1 MAQPNRSTS
10 PGCAGRAAAVLPR
23 GEQRRHPA
31 DDLESVRDRLEA
43 LIRRVRSGAR
53 SQADFHDQ
61 ETEAHRLARDLVKPF
76 RGPDARPVNPPLWV
90 SPDGR
95 SAGW

>member
-1 MAQPNRSTS
+1 MAPPNRSTTA
-10 PGCAGRAAAVLPR
+10 GCAGRAAAASPR

-31 DDLESVRDRLEA
+31 DDLEAARDRLEG
-43 LIRRVRSGAR
+43 LIRRVRKGAR
-53 SQADFHDQ
+53 SHADFHDQ
-61 ETEAHRLARDLVKPF
+61 ETEAHRIARDLVKPF

>member
-1 MAQPNRSTS
+1 MAQPSRTTTA
-10 PGCAGRAAAVLPR
+10 GGAGRAAAASPR

-43 LIRRVRSGAR
+43 LIRRVRHGAR
-53 SQADFHDQ
+53 SHADFHDQ
-61 ETEAHRLARDLVKPF
+61 ETEAHRIARDLVKPF